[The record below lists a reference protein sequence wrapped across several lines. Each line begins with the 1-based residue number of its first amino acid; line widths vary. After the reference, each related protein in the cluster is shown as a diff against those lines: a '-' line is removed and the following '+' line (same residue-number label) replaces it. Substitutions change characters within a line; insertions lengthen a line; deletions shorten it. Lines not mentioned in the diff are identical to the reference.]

1 MTDATPLPP
10 EVLER
15 FHRGTFLLIDKPRGP
30 SSHQVTAWVRDVLGI
45 EKAGHAGTLDPGV
58 SGLLWIGV
66 GPALKL
72 LPLMLDLPKRY
83 IGVVAFHAAVREPE
97 LARVIAEFTGPV
109 FQTPPVRS
117 AVKRERRIRTI
128 HHLTRLE
135 GDPHTALLDVTADSG
150 TYVRTLAV
158 DTGDALGVGAHLAE
172 LRRVA
177 TGPFQ
182 ESQSVSVTTLSDAAA
197 EARAGRPKA
206 LLALLHPIEEV
217 WREFPVLRLKE
228 SAAAAV
234 AHGADLARGGISSTS
249 RSFSRGAH
257 VVLVAPNGEMVAYG
271 TALVDAAEIPR
282 VRKGWVVDA
291 ERVLADPAKYP
302 PRWSGS
308 APPKTV
314 G

>member
-1 MTDATPLPP
+1 VTDLAPLPP
-10 EVLER
+10 EVVER
-15 FHRGTFLLIDKPRGP
+15 VRAGTFLLIDKPRGP
-30 SSHQVTAWVRDVLGI
+30 SSHQVTAWVRDILGL

-83 IGVVAFHAAVREPE
+83 VGLIAFHAPVREPD
-97 LARVIAEFTGPV
+97 LQRVLTEFTGPV

-135 GDPHTALLDVTADSG
+135 GDSHHVLVDVTADSG

-172 LRRVA
+172 LRRTA
-177 TGPFQ
+177 TGPFL
-182 ESQSVSVTTLSDAAA
+182 ERHSVSVTVLSDAAA
-197 EARAGRPKA
+197 EARAGRPAA
-206 LLALLHPIEEV
+206 LLALLHPIQEV
-217 WREFPVLRLKE
+217 WDQFPVLRLKA

-234 AHGADLARGGISSTS
+234 AHGADLARGGIVSVS
-249 RSFSRGAH
+249 RGFSKGAH
-257 VVLVAPNGEMVAYG
+257 VVLVAPGGEMIAYG
-271 TALVDAAEIPR
+271 TALVAADEIPK

-291 ERVLADPAKYP
+291 ERVLADPARYP
-302 PRWSGS
+302 PIWSS
-308 APPKTV
+308 PPPPKPA